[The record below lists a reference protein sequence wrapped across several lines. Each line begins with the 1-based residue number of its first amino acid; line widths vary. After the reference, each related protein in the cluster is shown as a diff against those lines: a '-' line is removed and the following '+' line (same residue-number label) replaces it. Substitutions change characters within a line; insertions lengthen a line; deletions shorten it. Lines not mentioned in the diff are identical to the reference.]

1 MWVQEPINS
10 PFANAHQIGERNCR
24 VIEHHPEGRSMEISA
39 AQYISAFAEYERI
52 VCCRTRFDLN
62 HGASVLKCISH
73 GSVHLWHTAQAVGVL
88 NARIIREMRKPDFAI
103 SEQIA

>member
-1 MWVQEPINS
+1 
-10 PFANAHQIGERNCR
+10 
-24 VIEHHPEGRSMEISA
+24 MEISA